1 MDSVCRLHKYACLRG
16 RATRLAEENG
26 KFRTTT
32 AIAIAGGASV
42 CVAVC
47 VAVCGK
53 LHVQTTAA
61 SPSLKSSIGSRITIT
76 MSSAEQRERE
86 AESPC
91 RVPKSQRP
99 QLPEAGFLLLLFSS
113 RLGNEG
119 HQGVKQSMRRSA
131 CAKGSTANKGNGQAR
146 QIDSHF
152 RRLHSLFG
160 DVAEGQGTRERG
172 RGGAHSLSQY

>member
-1 MDSVCRLHKYACLRG
+1 MCAGCINTPASGGGQRRWLKKTVNFAQQLQLLAVQVCVCGSVCGCLWQIAC
-16 RATRLAEENG
+16 ADNCSKSIAQ
-26 KFRTTT
+26 KFNWQQN
-32 AIAIAGGASV
+32 
-42 CVAVC
+42 
-47 VAVCGK
+47 
-53 LHVQTTAA
+53 HNHN
-61 SPSLKSSIGSRITIT
+61 
-76 MSSAEQRERE
+76 EQSRERE

-99 QLPEAGFLLLLFSS
+99 QLPEAAFLLLLFSS

-131 CAKGSTANKGNGQAR
+131 CAKGSTANKGNRQAR

-172 RGGAHSLSQY
+172 MGGAHSLSQY